1 VLVVHPRGVGV
12 VVCGWDAGG
21 CERRWEGLV
30 RVDPE
35 VAAADE
41 ERWVVFLPCI
51 LPFRWTRREDVCCEA
66 FKMGE

>member
-21 CERRWEGLV
+21 CERRWERLIGV
-30 RVDPE
+30 NPE

-51 LPFRWTRREDVCCEA
+51 LPFRWTRREDVSCEA
-66 FKMGE
+66 FQMGE